1 MKRNL
6 LIIITGTVLVVI
18 FALLLFTFQ
27 VRQSEIAVVTTFGK
41 PTSPAKPG
49 LHLKWP
55 WPIQQVYKFDERIQ
69 NFQDKF
75 SENLTADNINL
86 LSSVYIGWQISDPE
100 QFLRVFKGGSITT
113 AQSQLESM
121 LRSAKSIA
129 VGRHQLSDF
138 VNADPKQLKFT
149 QIENEIKQ
157 TVQGEL
163 QTNNCGIQIEFLG
176 IKQLGLPESVTQAVF
191 DRMKSERQVLIS
203 RAQYEGEAEAK
214 KIKANADRQATE
226 TIADAEAE
234 ATRIR
239 GEGEAEAAKTLP
251 VFQEN
256 PELANFLLRVSVLP
270 QLLNQRSTLIF
281 DQRTPPF
288 DLFRSIP
295 TTTNALGH

>member
-6 LIIITGTVLVVI
+6 LIIITGAVLVVI

-27 VRQSEIAVVTTFGK
+27 VRQSEVAVVTTFGK
-41 PTSPAKPG
+41 PTGVTQPG

-55 WPIQQVYKFDERIQ
+55 WPIQKVYKFDERVQ
-69 NFQDKF
+69 NFQDRL

-86 LSSVYIGWQISDPE
+86 LSSVYVGWRISDAE
-100 QFLRVFKGGSITT
+100 QFLRQFAGGSITT
-113 AQSQLESM
+113 AQTMLESM
-121 LRSAKSIA
+121 LRSAKSVA
-129 VGRHQLSDF
+129 VGKHPLSDF
-138 VNADPKQLKFT
+138 VSANPKQLQFI

-157 TVQGEL
+157 TLQGEL

-176 IKQLGLPESVTQAVF
+176 IKQLGLPESVTSAVF

-203 RAQYEGEAEAK
+203 HAQYEGEAEAQ
-214 KIKANADRQATE
+214 KIKANADREAAE
-226 TIADAEAE
+226 TIANAEAE
-234 ATRIR
+234 AKRIR

-256 PELANFLLRVSVLP
+256 PELANFLLRVSAL
-270 QLLNQRSTLIF
+270 QQSLNQRSTLIF
-281 DQRTPPF
+281 DQRIPPF

-295 TTTNALGH
+295 TTTNAPGH